1 LEVIVSLLK
10 VKSLGALLVLSVLFN
25 SAAGESLTVKEMI
38 ARADEQMRGEQAQ
51 GVYEM
56 TIVTPHWKRTLR
68 MRFWEDVENDR
79 AFVRVLF
86 PAKEAG
92 SASLKIGN
100 EMWTYLPSVE
110 RSLKIPPS
118 MMTQSWMGSDF
129 TNEDLVNA
137 DDYVEEYTHACVDT
151 VVVDSQRVYVIESI
165 PKPEAPVVWG
175 KVRYYARTGDFLPVR
190 QEFYDED
197 GHLVRRMI
205 FSDFREMDGRMIPAL
220 YTVEPL
226 TEEKAGHRTL
236 MRIEDMKFDVDLS
249 RRIFTR
255 ANLERTR

>member
-1 LEVIVSLLK
+1 MSLLK

-165 PKPEAPVVWG
+165 S
-175 KVRYYARTGDFLPVR
+175 T
-190 QEFYDED
+190 
-197 GHLVRRMI
+197 
-205 FSDFREMDGRMIPAL
+205 
-220 YTVEPL
+220 T
-226 TEEKAGHRTL
+226 
-236 MRIEDMKFDVDLS
+236 S
-249 RRIFTR
+249 RPS
-255 ANLERTR
+255 

>member
-1 LEVIVSLLK
+1 
-10 VKSLGALLVLSVLFN
+10 
-25 SAAGESLTVKEMI
+25 M
-38 ARADEQMRGEQAQ
+38 
-51 GVYEM
+51 
-56 TIVTPHWKRTLR
+56 
-68 MRFWEDVENDR
+68 
-79 AFVRVLF
+79 
-86 PAKEAG
+86 
-92 SASLKIGN
+92 
-100 EMWTYLPSVE
+100 
-110 RSLKIPPS
+110 
-118 MMTQSWMGSDF
+118 
-129 TNEDLVNA
+129 
-137 DDYVEEYTHACVDT
+137 
-151 VVVDSQRVYVIESI
+151 
-165 PKPEAPVVWG
+165 
-175 KVRYYARTGDFLPVR
+175 R